1 MNTRAWHRETMLLHA
16 APAQESRDGGTV
28 SPIALSSSFAYET
41 AEGLEAV
48 FAGREPGY
56 VYSRIANPTV
66 AGFERRIAALEGGI
80 GSVACASG
88 MAAITAAVLGL
99 AGAGD
104 EIVSGNSIFG
114 GTYSLF
120 RQTLVRY
127 GITTRFVE
135 ATDVDAYRRA
145 ITDRTK
151 LIFVETVGNPKLD
164 IPDIAAIAAVA
175 REKGVVLGV
184 DNTVATPFLFQP
196 RTAGADLV
204 IHSTSKFLNGH
215 GNAIGGVVTD
225 CGSFDWSG
233 PRYGHLA
240 AHHKRAGRLAFLVY
254 LRNQI
259 CRDLGGCLSPF
270 NAFLMSTGVET
281 LAVRME
287 RHCANAARLAE
298 FLAAHPRVRGVRYP
312 GLAGHPGHAVAR
324 RQFTGGYGAL
334 LTLRLADKAECY
346 QFINGLALAR
356 DLANLGDL
364 RTLVI
369 HPASTF
375 CRDLSG
381 DECRAMG
388 VSDDLVRVSVGIE
401 HADDIIA
408 DMEQSLAALGK
419 EET

>member
-1 MNTRAWHRETMLLHA
+1 MDTQAWHRETMLLHA

-28 SPIALSSSFAYET
+28 PPIALSSSFAYGT

-66 AGFERRIAALEGGI
+66 AGFERRVAALEGGI

-215 GNAIGGVVTD
+215 GNAIGGVITD
-225 CGSFDWSG
+225 SGSFDWSG

-240 AHHKRAGRLAFLVY
+240 AHHKRAGQLAFLVY
-254 LRNQI
+254 LRGQI

-270 NAFLMSTGVET
+270 NAFLMSTGMET
-281 LAVRME
+281 LAVRLE

-312 GLAGHPGHAVAR
+312 GLPGHPGHAVAR

-346 QFINGLALAR
+346 RFINGLALAR
-356 DLANLGDL
+356 NLANLGDL

-408 DMEQSLAALGK
+408 DMEQSLAALRK

>member
-1 MNTRAWHRETMLLHA
+1 MKTHAIHTETQVVHGVC
-16 APAQESRDGGTV
+16 APAGEAGATTPTLVQST
-28 SPIALSSSFAYET
+28 SFAYET
-41 AEGLEAV
+41 AEALEAV

-66 AGFERRIAALEGGI
+66 AQFERRIAALEGGA

-88 MAAITAAVLGL
+88 MAAITATVLGL

-104 EIVSGNSIFG
+104 EVVAGNSLFG

-135 ATDVDAYRRA
+135 ATEVDAYRRA
-145 ITDRTK
+145 ISDRTK
-151 LIFVETVGNPKLD
+151 LVFVEAIGNPKMD
-164 IPDIAAIAAVA
+164 VPDIAAIAQVA
-175 REKGVVLGV
+175 AGKGVALAV

-196 RTAGADLV
+196 GTAGAALV

-215 GNAIGGVVTD
+215 GNAIGGIVTD
-225 CGSFDWSG
+225 CGTFDWSS
-233 PRYGHLA
+233 PRYAHLEA
-240 AHHKRAGRLAFLVY
+240 LCKRVRKLAFLAY
-254 LRNQI
+254 LRNPI
-259 CRDLGGCLSPF
+259 CRDLGGCLAPF
-270 NAFLMSTGVET
+270 NAFLTSIGMET

-287 RHCANAARLAE
+287 RHCANAARVAE
-298 FLAAHPRVRGVRYP
+298 FLAAHPRVREVRYP
-312 GLAGHPGHAVAR
+312 GLPGHADHGVAR

-346 QFINGLALAR
+346 RFINGLKLAR
-356 DLANLGDL
+356 NLANLGDL

-369 HPASTF
+369 HPASTY
-375 CRDLSG
+375 CRELSA

-401 HADDIIA
+401 HAEDILG
-408 DMEQSLAALGK
+408 DMEQAL
-419 EET
+419 ERART